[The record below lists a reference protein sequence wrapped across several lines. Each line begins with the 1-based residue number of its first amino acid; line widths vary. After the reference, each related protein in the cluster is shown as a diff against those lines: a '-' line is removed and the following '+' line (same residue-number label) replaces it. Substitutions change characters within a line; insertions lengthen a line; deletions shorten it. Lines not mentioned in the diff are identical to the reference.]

1 MEEKLKKD
9 SMESA
14 NSCGCGCGHD
24 HAHHS
29 HDEHEA
35 HHDHEHHHHHDE
47 HCGCGCEDHDHE
59 HHEHEHEHHDEH
71 CNCGCEEHE
80 HEHHEHEHVH
90 HDEHCNCGCEEHEH
104 EHHEHEHVH
113 HDEHCNCGCEEHEH
127 EHHEHEHVHH
137 GEHCS
142 CGCEEH
148 KHEHHEHE
156 HEHVHHDEHCNC
168 GCEEHEHEHH
178 EHKHEHHD
186 EHCSCGCE
194 EHEHH
199 EHEHVHH
206 DEHCS
211 CGCEEHEHEHHE
223 HEHHHHHGEH
233 CGCGCGDHEHEH
245 HVHSHNALTAKR
257 IYILEN
263 LGCAHCASK
272 MEERI
277 QALEGV
283 ESATITFATKQL
295 RLRAADPDALLPH
308 IRKIC
313 TSIESEVKVVPRNP
327 APAASTDTTTKTYL
341 LENLGCAHC
350 ASKMEEQ
357 IANLEGIS
365 EATITF
371 ATKQLRL
378 TAKNPDRYLDQI
390 RKICTSIESEV
401 LVKEKDPKPKAQS
414 PKAVTHPTA
423 SKKKFFSRENVDI
436 ICIIIGAVLFVAGE
450 IMEHKGFGTSAT
462 LPVFVIAY
470 LVLGGVIVV
479 KAAKNISHGQL
490 FDENFLMS
498 IATLAAFA
506 INDSA
511 EAVGVMLFY
520 RIGELFEEKAV
531 ERSRG
536 QIMDAV
542 DLRPEVVN
550 LVTGD
555 DIQVIPSEKAQ
566 IGNIL
571 LVRPGDR
578 IPLDGI
584 VIEGNSRIDTS
595 PITGEPVPVA
605 VNEGDEITSGCVNTS
620 GQLKIRVE
628 KPLEESMVTR
638 ILDSVEN
645 AAASKPK
652 IDRFITRFARVYTPC
667 VVGIAVATAILP
679 SLVTGNWHYWIYTAI
694 TFLVMSCPCALVLSI
709 PLAFFSGIGAGS
721 KKGIL
726 FKGGLSIE
734 GLSKL
739 GAVIMDKT
747 GTITEGNFQLQ
758 KVVVTGKYTEN
769 DLLSMCAGCEQN
781 STHPIANSI
790 VAAAIERGIQFEK
803 PISLEEISGH
813 GIVAEMP
820 EGKVLC
826 GNRKLMDKFGITI
839 GELKEAAYGSEVFMA
854 VNGTFAGYM
863 LISDTIKPDAKE
875 AIASLKKLGLHTVM
889 LTGDSEDSAQAVGK
903 DAGIDEIYA
912 KLLPEDKLNALKKVR
927 QAHGTVMFVGDGIN
941 DAPVLA
947 GADVGA
953 AMGSGADAAIEAAD
967 AVFMNSNV
975 DAIPQS
981 ITIARSTNRI
991 AWQNVIFALV
1001 IKIAVMILG
1010 LAGHANMWMAVFADT
1025 GVAMICV
1032 LNSIRILYK
1041 K

>member
-80 HEHHEHEHVH
+80 HK
-90 HDEHCNCGCEEHEH
+90 
-104 EHHEHEHVH
+104 
-113 HDEHCNCGCEEHEH
+113 
-127 EHHEHEHVHH
+127 HHEHEHVHH

-156 HEHVHHDEHCNC
+156 HVHVHHDEHCNC

-178 EHKHEHHD
+178 EHEHHD
-186 EHCSCGCE
+186 EHCSCGCKE
-194 EHEHH
+194 HGHEHH

-233 CGCGCGDHEHEH
+233 CGCGCGDHDHEH

-295 RLRAADPDALLPH
+295 RLGAADPDALLPQ

-414 PKAVTHPTA
+414 TKAVTHPTA
-423 SKKKFFSRENVDI
+423 YKKKFFSRENVDI

-470 LVLGGVIVV
+470 LALGGVIVV
-479 KAAKNISHGQL
+479 KAAKNISHGQI

-555 DIQVIPSEKAQ
+555 DIQVIPSEEAQ
-566 IGNIL
+566 IGDIL

-758 KVVVTGKYTEN
+758 KVVATGKYTEN
-769 DLLSMCAGCEQN
+769 ELLSMCAGCEQN

-790 VAAAIERGIQFEK
+790 VVAAKEREIQFEK

-826 GNRKLMDKFGITI
+826 GNRKLMDKFGVTI

>member
-1 MEEKLKKD
+1 MKEILEKNSSD
-9 SMESA
+9 S
-14 NSCGCGCGHD
+14 CGCGHD
-24 HAHHS
+24 H
-29 HDEHEA
+29 HDV
-35 HHDHEHHHHHDE
+35 HDHAEHAHEEHHHHEHDDE
-47 HCGCGCEDHDHE
+47 HCGCGCEDH
-59 HHEHEHEHHDEH
+59 EHEHHHDHDDEH
-71 CNCGCEEHE
+71 CGCGCEDYERE
-80 HEHHEHEHVH
+80 HEHHHH
-90 HDEHCNCGCEEHEH
+90 HDHGDHCACGCE
-104 EHHEHEHVH
+104 
-113 HDEHCNCGCEEHEH
+113 D
-127 EHHEHEHVHH
+127 
-137 GEHCS
+137 
-142 CGCEEH
+142 
-148 KHEHHEHE
+148 
-156 HEHVHHDEHCNC
+156 
-168 GCEEHEHEHH
+168 
-178 EHKHEHHD
+178 
-186 EHCSCGCE
+186 
-194 EHEHH
+194 
-199 EHEHVHH
+199 
-206 DEHCS
+206 
-211 CGCEEHEHEHHE
+211 HE
-223 HEHHHHHGEH
+223 HEHHHHHH
-233 CGCGCGDHEHEH
+233 HDDHCACGCEDHEHEH
-245 HVHSHNALTAKR
+245 HHHDDEHCACGCEDHEHGHEHHHHHDHDDHCACGCEDHEHEHGHHHPHSTASAKR
-257 IYILEN
+257 VYILEN

-272 MEERI
+272 MEEQI
-277 QALEGV
+277 QHLDGV
-283 ESATITFATKQL
+283 ENATITFATKQL
-295 RLRAADPDALLPH
+295 RVTAADPDALLPQ

-327 APAASTDTTTKTYL
+327 KPSASADVTTRIYL

-357 IANLEGIS
+357 IADLDGIS

-371 ATKQLRL
+371 ATRQLRV

-390 RKICTSIESEV
+390 RRICTSIESEV
-401 LVKEKDPKPKAQS
+401 IVKEKDPKPKAQAATS
-414 PKAVTHPTA
+414 ETHTA
-423 SKKKFFSRENVDI
+423 STKRTFSKEKIDT
-436 ICIIIGAVLFVAGE
+436 ICIIIGAILFVAGE
-450 IMEHKGFGTSAT
+450 IMEHKGFSDTAT

-470 LVLGGVIVV
+470 LALGGVIVV
-479 KAAKNISHGQL
+479 KAAKNISHGQI

-550 LVTGD
+550 LVAGD
-555 DIQVIPSEKAQ
+555 DVQVIPSENAQ
-566 IGNIL
+566 VGDVL

-578 IPLDGI
+578 IPLDGVI
-584 VIEGNSRIDTS
+584 IEGSSRIDTS

-628 KPLEESMVTR
+628 KPLGESMVTR

-652 IDRFITRFARVYTPC
+652 IDRFITRFAKVYTPC
-667 VVGIAVATAILP
+667 VVGIAIATALIP

-734 GLSKL
+734 GLSHL
-739 GAVIMDKT
+739 GAVVMDKT

-758 KVVVTGKYTEN
+758 KVVTTGEYNETQ
-769 DLLSMCAGCEQN
+769 LLAICAGCEQN

-790 VAAAIERGIQFEK
+790 VAAAKERGIQLEN

-813 GIVAEMP
+813 GIAAEMP

-826 GNRKLMDKFGITI
+826 GNRKLMDKFGVTI
-839 GELKEAAYGSEVFMA
+839 GDLKENNYGSEVFMA
-854 VNGTFAGYM
+854 VNGKFAGYM

-903 DAGIDEIYA
+903 EAGIDEIYA
-912 KLLPEDKLNALKKVR
+912 KLLPEDKLNALKKIR
-927 QAHGTVMFVGDGIN
+927 QKHGTVMFVGDGIN

-981 ITIARSTNRI
+981 VSIAKNTNRI
-991 AWQNVIFALV
+991 AWQNVVFALV

>member
-9 SMESA
+9 SMKSA
-14 NSCGCGCGHD
+14 DSCGCSHEHAHHGHDEHEEHHGHDEHEEHHDHEHHHHDEHCVCGCENHKHEHHAHEHQHNHNEHCGCGCEDPEHEH
-24 HAHHS
+24 HAHEHQHN
-29 HDEHEA
+29 HDEHCGCGCEDPEHEHHA
-35 HHDHEHHHHHDE
+35 HEHHHHHDKHCGCGCEDPEHEHHAHEHLHHHDEHCGCGCEDHEHEHHEHEHHHHHDE
-47 HCGCGCEDHDHE
+47 HCGCGCEDH
-59 HHEHEHEHHDEH
+59 
-71 CNCGCEEHE
+71 
-80 HEHHEHEHVH
+80 
-90 HDEHCNCGCEEHEH
+90 
-104 EHHEHEHVH
+104 
-113 HDEHCNCGCEEHEH
+113 
-127 EHHEHEHVHH
+127 
-137 GEHCS
+137 
-142 CGCEEH
+142 

-156 HEHVHHDEHCNC
+156 HH
-168 GCEEHEHEHH
+168 
-178 EHKHEHHD
+178 HHD

-194 EHEHH
+194 DHKHEHH
-199 EHEHVHH
+199 EHEHLHHH
-206 DEHCS
+206 D
-211 CGCEEHEHEHHE
+211 
-223 HEHHHHHGEH
+223 EH
-233 CGCGCGDHEHEH
+233 CGCGCGDHEHH
-245 HVHSHNALTAKR
+245 GHSHNALTAKR
-257 IYILEN
+257 VYILE
-263 LGCAHCASK
+263 
-272 MEERI
+272 
-277 QALEGV
+277 
-283 ESATITFATKQL
+283 T
-295 RLRAADPDALLPH
+295 
-308 IRKIC
+308 
-313 TSIESEVKVVPRNP
+313 
-327 APAASTDTTTKTYL
+327 
-341 LENLGCAHC
+341 LGCAHC

-414 PKAVTHPTA
+414 PTTATHQTA
-423 SKKKFFSRENVDI
+423 SKKKFFSRGNIDI

-470 LVLGGVIVV
+470 LALGGVIVV
-479 KAAKNISHGQL
+479 KAAKNISHGQI

-555 DIQVIPSEKAQ
+555 DIQVIPSEEAQ
-566 IGNIL
+566 IGDIL

-709 PLAFFSGIGAGS
+709 PLSFFSGIGAGS

-758 KVVVTGKYTEN
+758 KVVATGKYTEN
-769 DLLSMCAGCEQN
+769 ELLSMCAGCEQN

-790 VAAAIERGIQFEK
+790 VAAAKEREIQFEK

-826 GNRKLMDKFGITI
+826 GNRKLMDKFGVTI

-981 ITIARSTNRI
+981 IAIARSTNRI

>member
-59 HHEHEHEHHDEH
+59 HHEHEHEHLDEH
-71 CNCGCEEHE
+71 CSCGCEEHE
-80 HEHHEHEHVH
+80 HKHHEHVH

-104 EHHEHEHVH
+104 EHHEHEH
-113 HDEHCNCGCEEHEH
+113 
-127 EHHEHEHVHH
+127 
-137 GEHCS
+137 
-142 CGCEEH
+142 
-148 KHEHHEHE
+148 
-156 HEHVHHDEHCNC
+156 
-168 GCEEHEHEHH
+168 
-178 EHKHEHHD
+178 HD
-186 EHCSCGCE
+186 EHCSCGCKE
-194 EHEHH
+194 HGHEHH
-199 EHEHVHH
+199 EHGHVHH
-206 DEHCS
+206 HEHCG

-223 HEHHHHHGEH
+223 HEHHHHHGDH

-245 HVHSHNALTAKR
+245 HGHSHNTLTAKR
-257 IYILEN
+257 VYILEN

-295 RLRAADPDALLPH
+295 RLRAADPDALLPQ

-327 APAASTDTTTKTYL
+327 VTPASTDTTTKTYL

-414 PKAVTHPTA
+414 TKAVTHPTA

-450 IMEHKGFGTSAT
+450 IMEHKGLGISAT

-470 LVLGGVIVV
+470 LALGGVIVV
-479 KAAKNISHGQL
+479 KAATNISHGQI

-555 DIQVIPSEKAQ
+555 DIQVIPSEEAQ
-566 IGNIL
+566 IGDIL

-758 KVVVTGKYTEN
+758 KVVATGKYTEN

>member
-1 MEEKLKKD
+1 MEKKLKKD
-9 SMESA
+9 SMKSA
-14 NSCGCGCGHD
+14 DSCGCGHE

-29 HDEHEA
+29 HDEHEE
-35 HHDHEHHHHHDE
+35 HHDHEHHHHHEHCGCGCEDHKHEHHEHEHLHNHDEHCGCGCEDHEHEHHAHEHLHNHDEHCGCGCEDHEHEHHEHEHHHSHGEHCGCGCGDHEHEHHAHEHLHNHDEHCGCGCEDHEHEHHEHEHHHHHDE
-47 HCGCGCEDHDHE
+47 HCGCGCEDP
-59 HHEHEHEHHDEH
+59 
-71 CNCGCEEHE
+71 
-80 HEHHEHEHVH
+80 
-90 HDEHCNCGCEEHEH
+90 
-104 EHHEHEHVH
+104 
-113 HDEHCNCGCEEHEH
+113 
-127 EHHEHEHVHH
+127 
-137 GEHCS
+137 
-142 CGCEEH
+142 
-148 KHEHHEHE
+148 K
-156 HEHVHHDEHCNC
+156 
-168 GCEEHEHEHH
+168 
-178 EHKHEHHD
+178 
-186 EHCSCGCE
+186 
-194 EHEHH
+194 
-199 EHEHVHH
+199 
-206 DEHCS
+206 
-211 CGCEEHEHEHHE
+211 HEHHE
-223 HEHHHHHGEH
+223 HEHHHHDEH
-233 CGCGCGDHEHEH
+233 CSCGCVCGDHDH
-245 HVHSHNALTAKR
+245 HDHSHNALTAKR
-257 IYILEN
+257 VYILEN

-295 RLRAADPDALLPH
+295 RLGAADPDALLPQ

-414 PKAVTHPTA
+414 PKTVTHTTA

-470 LVLGGVIVV
+470 LALGGVIVV
-479 KAAKNISHGQL
+479 KAAKNISHGQI

-555 DIQVIPSEKAQ
+555 DIQVIPSEEAQ
-566 IGNIL
+566 IGDIL

-758 KVVVTGKYTEN
+758 KVVATGKYTEN
-769 DLLSMCAGCEQN
+769 ELLSMCAGCEQN

-790 VAAAIERGIQFEK
+790 VAAAKEREIQFEK

-826 GNRKLMDKFGITI
+826 GNRKLMDKFGVTI

-981 ITIARSTNRI
+981 IAIARSTNRI